1 MLAHGVHLVSKVCKL
16 AELVEHVV
24 QLVGCVHGRG
34 GYLTGVD
41 DHRLSSGDD
50 REAKEAC

>member
-1 MLAHGVHLVSKVCKL
+1 MLAHGVHLVAQVRQL

-41 DHRLSSGDD
+41 DHRLGSSDD
-50 REAKEAC
+50 REAKESG